1 MEIERL
7 LPLSC
12 GSLNQELADFND
24 EFFPLHKERVISMC
38 LKHYA
43 EAAESRIVYSE
54 IHRAFPITNDIY
66 PAPMMKLR
74 NSG

>member
-43 EAAESRIVYSE
+43 DAAEYRTIYSE
-54 IHRAFPITNDIY
+54 IEQGIS
-66 PAPMMKLR
+66 R
-74 NSG
+74 NK